1 MALCLNRKPN
11 KEDIQVANQ
20 PGDRQATTT
29 TTTEHKR
36 KVGEDAPH
44 TAETQRQEPVMLVAM
59 IATASAVSYVI
70 KPTLW
75 PQQAHSSANTLK
87 K

>member
-1 MALCLNRKPN
+1 MALYLNRKPN
-11 KEDIQVANQ
+11 KEDTRVANQ
-20 PGDRQATTT
+20 PGDRQATT

-44 TAETQRQEPVMLVAM
+44 TAETQRQEPATLVAM